1 MILHFYFARRFLRS
15 FLLVMA
21 AFMAI
26 LVMIDLVDQLRRF
39 SGTDAGFD
47 AILGLTLLRV
57 PDGLYQI
64 LPLIVIL
71 ATLAMYLGLARTS
84 ELVVTRAAGRSAID
98 SLGAPLAVAV
108 IIGALGVA
116 LINPIIAATERQY
129 ERLSTQ
135 YITGEARVLSVSPD
149 GLWLRQG
156 DENGQTVLRAVR
168 SNLDGTELYG
178 VTFISFGPDGR
189 STQRIEAASARLN
202 PGEWEIEDAKI
213 WRFSSGVN
221 PETTA
226 EELARTTLPTTLTR
240 SQILDSFGEP
250 SAIPIWELPAFIG
263 RLEDA
268 GFSARI
274 HRVWFQTELATPL
287 FLAAMVLAG
296 AVFTM
301 RHTRFGRTG
310 LMVLFALGLGFSFYF
325 LRNFAQVLGENGQ
338 IPVLLA
344 AWGPPVAAVML
355 PAGLLLHLED
365 G

>member
-15 FLLVMA
+15 FLLVTA

-26 LVMIDLVDQLRRF
+26 LIMIDLVDQARRF
-39 SGTDAGFD
+39 GSTDAGFN

-57 PDGLYQI
+57 PESFYQI
-64 LPLIVIL
+64 LPLVVIL

-84 ELVVTRAAGRSAID
+84 ELVVARAAGRSAIR
-98 SLGAPLAVAV
+98 SLGAPVAMALL
-108 IIGALGVA
+108 IGVVGVA
-116 LINPIIAATERQY
+116 AINPIVAATQRQY
-129 ERLSTQ
+129 ERLANE
-135 YITGEARVLSVSPD
+135 YITGEARVLSVSRE

-156 DENGQTVLRAVR
+156 DAMGQTVVRAVR

-178 VTFISFGPDGR
+178 VTFVSFDQNGT
-189 STQRIEAASARLN
+189 STQRIEADTARLVDGRWN
-202 PGEWEIEDAKI
+202 IENAKI
-213 WRFSSGVN
+213 WTFAPGVN
-221 PETTA
+221 PEATA
-226 EELARTTLPTTLTR
+226 QELAQTHLDTTLTR
-240 SQILDSFGEP
+240 DQILDSFGEP
-250 SAIPIWELPAFIG
+250 STIPIWELPAFIG

-274 HRVWFQTELATPL
+274 HRVWLQMELAMPV

-296 AVFTM
+296 ASFTM

-310 LMVLFALGLGFSFYF
+310 LMVLMALGLGFALYF
-325 LRNFAQVLGENGQ
+325 VRNFAQVLGENGQ
-338 IPVLLA
+338 IPVMLA
-344 AWGPPVAAVML
+344 AWGPPVAALLL